1 MPELR
6 DPIAM
11 SSSDGNAQPSEMARV
26 LSAALDDEALRE
38 LALQLLPYLEVRE
51 VPESPN
57 HRLLTTAD
65 AAERAGVNV
74 ETVRRAIRAGE
85 LPVAARIGR
94 SPRLTALAL
103 DAWLAK
109 TAQRQPASGPR
120 ARRSRRP
127 AQPPEFSLIAAF
139 KKDD

>member
-1 MPELR
+1 MNNG
-6 DPIAM
+6 
-11 SSSDGNAQPSEMARV
+11 DGNAQPSEMARV

-51 VPESPN
+51 VPESPH
-57 HRLLTTAD
+57 HRLLTAAD

-74 ETVRRAIRAGE
+74 ETVRPPLPGAG
-85 LPVAARIGR
+85 P
-94 SPRLTALAL
+94 PRLTALAL

-120 ARRSRRP
+120 ARRSQRP
-127 AQPPEFSLIAAF
+127 AQPPDFSLIAAF
-139 KKDD
+139 KKIGRASWRER

>member
-94 SPRLTALAL
+94 SPRLTALVL

-109 TAQRQPASGPR
+109 TAQRQPASGLR

-127 AQPPEFSLIAAF
+127 AEPPDFSLIAAF